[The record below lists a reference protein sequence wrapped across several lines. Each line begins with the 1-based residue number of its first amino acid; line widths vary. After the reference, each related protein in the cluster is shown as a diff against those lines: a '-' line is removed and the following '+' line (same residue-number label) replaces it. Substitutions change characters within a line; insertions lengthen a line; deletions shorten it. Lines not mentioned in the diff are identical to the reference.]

1 MNLAAVQI
9 PPPKDWQAFER
20 LCTDLW
26 RKEWNDPNA
35 QMNGRGGQQQNGVDV
50 FGQHN
55 STGPYHGIQCK
66 GKDGAYGGAVTEKEL
81 RDEIDKAKG
90 FEPKISS
97 FVLATTAPNDAKIQ
111 KIAREITVEHE
122 KEGLFSVIV
131 LGWDDIQLRIAGYP
145 DIVKNH
151 YPTFSYDTGELEEK
165 INCLSEQ
172 MEASPELFAE
182 LTAQI
187 VVDKLQPSSVATPSD
202 TPIEDAEKQLNSE
215 IDKYRELIGKQPE
228 AALSLF
234 QELHSSN
241 PTASAAIQF
250 RILANIGAALHELDS
265 LQEASKYFIKAGKCV
280 PEEARGVSKIAFG
293 FLLSKDFTKALV
305 YANKAIELDPEIE
318 EAYTV
323 LAVASCEVHGPHNL
337 EESIPDEQKKSPHVA
352 FSLGQAFMRN
362 DMPDKAVYWLERAA
376 DGDGGSMESR
386 AAYGE
391 ALLAQSYAEL
401 RDNSGE
407 IPSEVLERL
416 EKARDLIQGV
426 WREVEF
432 TDRAKRYAYAAANLA
447 HIYNLLS
454 APDEAEKV
462 LDRVFQF
469 FPNLPGARKLAAGIR
484 FNAKDVEAAKEHLS
498 FIPEGTDSEADLMRV
513 ETVAKAG
520 DPSAALSL
528 LKTLKLPPEFHNLR
542 ASSQILEVAI
552 TLDLY
557 GAEKALE
564 IADSVLESEPA
575 NIPVLLEKARILG
588 KIVAKDSAKETIQ
601 VAAKSVDRDTLPHQI
616 IEIADIMYQLDMCLE
631 ASGMYEKAV
640 QLTSDT
646 KALRN
651 YLGALYDADNRE
663 KFHEVIGL
671 LPDVILEHPYYI
683 RIIGYFHLLVGDLEK
698 AKGCFEDYLNNH
710 KDALAVRL
718 AWLQVLQRQ
727 MDEEAIKEYCASDPV
742 YPDASPTNILHLVH
756 VIVKYGNPAHALK
769 MAYQASRKNPRSAEA
784 LRGYTSLLLVGG
796 LPEHFFEVPV
806 AIDEDAHFSIRNEY
820 GEMRQ
825 YTIEMNWDG
834 DLADDQI
841 LTDHPIAVTC
851 MGKKLGESIDIE
863 GAFQQTR
870 WEITHITNKFV
881 KWHEAAIQK
890 LQAFFPGDSGFEM
903 VNIRK
908 EGEEYDFSF
917 IFKLLDDKRAASE
930 QVIESYKINP
940 MPVGLFAE
948 LVGAD
953 SLEAWVGLRTS
964 TPIFCCTGVAE
975 ERDQAFNLLDDDNKY
990 IVDPLTLYTVYKLD
1004 ILDETVGTLQDLGIA
1019 QSSIDLFTNKVIE
1032 LEGRGGGGF
1041 LASDGE
1047 GKYVITEY
1055 TDEQRDI
1062 EVKAFKEILQWVE
1075 DNCVVV
1081 PAIGRQPADARWR
1094 EFKERLE
1101 PWFSDT
1107 FLAADYSGRKLFSED
1122 LRYRQLAKGV
1132 FGIDGLWIQAVL
1144 IRAVE
1149 LEVMSPQKYSE
1160 VVADLVLANHTLIA
1174 IAPPELVMLLE
1185 SNDWEESDR
1194 FLAAIGCLKTET
1206 LEIKSII
1213 MVAAQFIQIIW
1224 VKRLPNRIR
1233 LTNLML
1239 NNLIAGRA
1247 GSTAFIIRALARVF
1261 GFLPNDLQ
1269 LPYLRS
1275 LEAWA
1280 VGHMIVPAGGFR
1292 AFLEAEGE

>member
-20 LCTDLW
+20 LCADLW

-55 STGPYHGIQCK
+55 STGPYHGVQCK

-81 RDEIDKAKG
+81 RDEVDKAKG

-111 KIAREITVEHE
+111 KVARDITVENE
-122 KEGLFSVIV
+122 KEGLFSVAV
-131 LGWDDIQLRIAGYP
+131 LGWDEIQLKIASYP
-145 DIVKNH
+145 DVVTKH
-151 YPTFSYDTGELEEK
+151 YPTFLYNTGNLQERESALPEQGEPSAEL
-165 INCLSEQ
+165 I
-172 MEASPELFAE
+172 AE
-182 LTAQI
+182 LTAKL
-187 VVDKLQPSSVATPSD
+187 VVDQLQPTLAAPPVESPVN
-202 TPIEDAEKQLNSE
+202 DAEAQLNKE
-215 IDKYRELIGKQPE
+215 IDKYRELIAKQPE
-228 AALSLF
+228 AALTLF

-241 PTASAAIQF
+241 PTVSAETQF
-250 RILANIGAALHELDS
+250 RILANIGASHLELDS
-265 LQEASKYFIKAGKCV
+265 HKEASDFFIRAGECI
-280 PEEARGVSKIAFG
+280 PEQAKGVSKIAFG
-293 FLLSKDFTKALV
+293 NLLGKDFPKALE
-305 YANKAIELDPEIE
+305 YANKAIEIDSEIE

-337 EESIPDEQKKSPHVA
+337 EESIPDEQKQSPHVA

-376 DGDGGSMESR
+376 EGDGGSMESR

-391 ALLAQSYAEL
+391 ALLAQSYSEL

-407 IPSEVLERL
+407 IPPEVLKRL

-432 TDRAKRYAYAAANLA
+432 TDRAKRFAYAAANLA
-447 HIYNLLS
+447 HIFNLLS
-454 APDEAEKV
+454 APDEAEKT

-498 FIPEGTDSEADLMRV
+498 FIPEGSDSEADLMRV

-520 DPSAALSL
+520 DPSGALSL
-528 LKTLKLPPEFHNLR
+528 LKTLKLPPEFKNLR

-588 KIVAKDSAKETIQ
+588 KIVAKDSAKETILLA
-601 VAAKSVDRDTLPHQI
+601 VEAVNEDTLPHQI
-616 IEIADIMYQLDMCLE
+616 IEIADILYQLDMSLE
-631 ASGMYEKAV
+631 ASEMYGKAV

-646 KALRN
+646 RALRN
-651 YLGALYDADNRE
+651 YLGSLYDADNRE
-663 KFHEVIGL
+663 KFNEVISL
-671 LPDVILEHPYYI
+671 LPDGVLNHPYYI
-683 RIIGYFHLLVGDLEK
+683 RLVGYFYLLVGDLEK
-698 AKGCFEDYLNNH
+698 ARECFEDYLDNH
-710 KDALAVRL
+710 KDTLAVRL

-727 MDEEAIKEYCASDPV
+727 MDEDTIKAFCASDPV
-742 YPDASPTNILHLVH
+742 FPDASPTNTLHLVH
-756 VIVKYGNPAHALK
+756 VVVKYGNPAHALK
-769 MAYQASRKNPRSAEA
+769 MAYQVSRKNPRSSEA
-784 LRGYTSLLLVGG
+784 LHGYTSLLLVGG

-806 AIDEDAHFSIRNEY
+806 TIDEDACFSIRNEH
-820 GEMRQ
+820 GEVRQ
-825 YTIEMNWDG
+825 YTIEMSWDG

-841 LTDHPIAVTC
+841 LADHPIAAKC
-851 MGKKLGESIDIE
+851 MGKRLGDSIEID

-881 KWHEAAIQK
+881 QWHEAAIQK

-908 EGEEYDFSF
+908 EGEEYDFSV
-917 IFKLLDDKRAASE
+917 IFKSLDDKRAASE
-930 QVIESYKINP
+930 QVIENYKNHP

-953 SLEAWVGLRTS
+953 SLEAWVGLRSS
-964 TPIFCCTGVAE
+964 TPIICCAGVAE
-975 ERDQAFNLLDDDNKY
+975 ERDSALNLLDGDNKY
-990 IVDPLTLYTVYKLD
+990 IVDPLTLYTAYKLD
-1004 ILDETVGTLQDLGIA
+1004 ILDEIMGTLQDLGIA
-1019 QSSIDLFTNKVIE
+1019 QSSLDLFTNKIIE
-1032 LEGRGGGGF
+1032 LEGRSGGF

-1055 TDEQRDI
+1055 SDEQRDAEI
-1062 EVKAFKEILQWVE
+1062 KVYKEILQWVE
-1075 DNCVVV
+1075 ANCVVV
-1081 PAIGRQPADARWR
+1081 PALGRQPTDASWV
-1094 EFKERLE
+1094 EFKEKLE

-1107 FLAADYSGRKLFSED
+1107 FLAADYSGRNIFSED
-1122 LRYRQLAKGV
+1122 MRYRQLAKGV
-1132 FGIDGLWIQAVL
+1132 FGIDGVWIQAVL

-1160 VVADLVLANHTLIA
+1160 AVADLILANHTLIA
-1174 IAPPELVMLLE
+1174 VAPPELVMLLE
-1185 SNDWEESDR
+1185 SNGWEESDR
-1194 FLAAIGCLKTET
+1194 FLAAVGCLKTET

-1213 MVAAQFIQIIW
+1213 MVAAQFIQIVW

-1233 LTNLML
+1233 LTNLMM

-1247 GSTAFIIRALARVF
+1247 GNAAFIIRALARVF
-1261 GFLPNDLQ
+1261 GYLPKDVQ
-1269 LPYLRS
+1269 APYLRS
-1275 LEAWA
+1275 LETWA

-1292 AFLEAEGE
+1292 AFLEAED